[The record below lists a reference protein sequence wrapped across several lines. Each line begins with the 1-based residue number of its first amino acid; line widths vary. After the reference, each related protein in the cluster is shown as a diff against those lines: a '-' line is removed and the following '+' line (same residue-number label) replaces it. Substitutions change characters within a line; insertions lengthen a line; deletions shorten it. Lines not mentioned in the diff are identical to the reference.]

1 MVGPQKSQHENEG
14 MGENFPN
21 GEMLV
26 ARPIGFRNSWFMM
39 KSNNLKGKAFVVC
52 VLGFQTADR
61 TWYFIRKR
69 WSNDYAKVVANPI
82 TQDHFAMQQKFCFNA
97 KFWWYT

>member
-1 MVGPQKSQHENEG
+1 
-14 MGENFPN
+14 MGKKFPN

-26 ARPIGFRNSWFMM
+26 ARPIGFPNSWFMM

-61 TWYFIRKR
+61 T
-69 WSNDYAKVVANPI
+69 
-82 TQDHFAMQQKFCFNA
+82 
-97 KFWWYT
+97 

>member
-1 MVGPQKSQHENEG
+1 
-14 MGENFPN
+14 MGKNFPN

-26 ARPIGFRNSWFMM
+26 ARPIGFPNSWFMM

-52 VLGFQTADR
+52 VLGFHIADR

-69 WSNDYAKVVANPI
+69 
-82 TQDHFAMQQKFCFNA
+82 
-97 KFWWYT
+97 